1 MKNFNSF
8 NTQPEPL
15 ENKPD
20 SFNNITYDKAGT
32 SLDNIVGDLRDY
44 HKEMS
49 LVVAPN
55 SHKDTLQQRLLD
67 EGSAKHEPISSILKM
82 DNDNYIVTY
91 AGYMGLT
98 ETNRYGKV
106 QLADLIDMSDK
117 DEDFNPY
124 KGLTIGQSTNRGNT
138 PLALTVF
145 NRGTRSV
152 ADTSDNAG
160 YLKFKKGLSQQIM
173 DYYENMK

>member
-8 NTQPEPL
+8 NIQPEPL

-32 SLDNIVGDLRDY
+32 SLDNIVSDLRDY
-44 HKEMS
+44 YKEMGF
-49 LVVAPN
+49 VVAPN
-55 SHKDTLQQRLLD
+55 SHKDTLQQRLLG

-91 AGYMGLT
+91 AGYMGLV
-98 ETNRYGKV
+98 ETNRDGKA

-124 KGLTIGQSTNRGNT
+124 KGLTIGQPTNRGNT

-145 NRGTRSV
+145 NGGTRSV
-152 ADTSDNAG
+152 ADTSDNVE
-160 YLKFKKGLSQQIM
+160 YLKFKKDLSRQIM
-173 DYYENMK
+173 DYYKNME